1 MKTCARHLKIL
12 EKIFFHSTNILRSN
26 FINFQATPLQKK
38 LKKDQSTCIAISIMY
53 NFCCCCHLSYFLII
67 LISIFQV
74 CYQWK
79 LRHSKKR
86 TREYLKFEIKNT
98 LKFKLTPTEVYIDMT
113 LGGKTFVAKPW
124 KILFKNAWPL
134 WQTSIH
140 TDKKQ
145 IRLWRINNPCEIAF
159 QSETINTDNW

>member
-1 MKTCARHLKIL
+1 M
-12 EKIFFHSTNILRSN
+12 
-26 FINFQATPLQKK
+26 
-38 LKKDQSTCIAISIMY
+38 
-53 NFCCCCHLSYFLII
+53 
-67 LISIFQV
+67 FQV

-124 KILFKNAWPL
+124 KMLFKNAEAMKGSPL
-134 WQTSIH
+134 AFM
-140 TDKKQ
+140 TDQHSHRQEVNQ
-145 IRLWRINNPCEIAF
+145 IMKN
-159 QSETINTDNW
+159 